1 MDVYNEEGFDG
12 IINKLLG
19 LDAEMIDKIVDIN
32 EGKIPKWKKI
42 TLIPSF
48 VKMVNDVWKKIP
60 DVITFLKILNQD
72 IPEVSSTLEELG
84 YISELR
90 QRC

>member
-1 MDVYNEEGFDG
+1 MKVKYRSG
-12 IINKLLG
+12 
-19 LDAEMIDKIVDIN
+19 
-32 EGKIPKWKKI
+32 